1 MWHPVVIIINTFY
14 VDVRIWPHN
23 RLKNHLVLDFVSAE
37 QSLSENFTHFWPNF
51 SLGPPVLQF
60 LFQKSKKT
68 TSNAAV
74 PLRAWWWWEKSRQ
87 QWSALCKQQQW
98 SITSA
103 FFQYFLKLFSL
114 SSFSGSQWL
123 KIHNSKRLILTTSE
137 LRLLSVNYLE
147 YSRLPQLLIIV
158 NYIVDFWRE
167 NSNTFNLIITQVCCE
182 MRLF

>member
-1 MWHPVVIIINTFY
+1 MTIFKFSEKITNGIKIRFKNLLWHPVVIITNTFY

-123 KIHNSKRLILTTSE
+123 KIAQKGSFYNIASEASYVYYRNKLIWIFAPKVAT
-137 LRLLSVNYLE
+137 
-147 YSRLPQLLIIV
+147 
-158 NYIVDFWRE
+158 
-167 NSNTFNLIITQVCCE
+167 IT
-182 MRLF
+182 

>member
-1 MWHPVVIIINTFY
+1 MTIFKFSEKITNDIKIREILLWHSVVIIINTFY

-123 KIHNSKRLILTTSE
+123 KITQKGSFYNIASEASYVYYRNKLIWIFAPKINT
-137 LRLLSVNYLE
+137 
-147 YSRLPQLLIIV
+147 II
-158 NYIVDFWRE
+158 YY
-167 NSNTFNLIITQVCCE
+167 
-182 MRLF
+182 

>member
-1 MWHPVVIIINTFY
+1 MTIFKFSEKITNGIKIRFKNLLWHPVVIITNTFY

-74 PLRAWWWWEKSRQ
+74 LFVPDDDEKNPANSEVHFASNSSGLLLLHFFNIFSNFFLSPLFRDHSDWK
-87 QWSALCKQQQW
+87 
-98 SITSA
+98 
-103 FFQYFLKLFSL
+103 
-114 SSFSGSQWL
+114 
-123 KIHNSKRLILTTSE
+123 
-137 LRLLSVNYLE
+137 
-147 YSRLPQLLIIV
+147 
-158 NYIVDFWRE
+158 
-167 NSNTFNLIITQVCCE
+167 
-182 MRLF
+182 